1 MAKASWCTVAPA
13 SGNGNKT
20 IVISATAHTGRTARS
35 TTVAVQNQNGAKP
48 SKTITVNQA
57 AKALSMLKV
66 SGPTPASIP
75 ATGAVLV
82 VTGKSNAKS
91 VVLSEDGDRM
101 SAQEFKVNGVTQTDV
116 RTDPTLPLFRI
127 AGDPG
132 AGTEYSFE
140 SKVTIPDNPYAK
152 SRTIGITYVGYN
164 NDNEEGNSESFDI
177 QVTQAGA
184 ASSLSTNNSSVSLSA
199 AGTAQNIILS
209 SNDDW
214 VIS

>member
-1 MAKASWCTVAPA
+1 MAKASWCTVVPA
-13 SGNGNKT
+13 SGHGNRT
-20 IVISATAHTGRTARS
+20 IAISATAHTGRVARS
-35 TTVAVQNQNGAKP
+35 TKVTIQNQSGTKP
-48 SKTITVNQA
+48 SKEITVNQA
-57 AKALSMLKV
+57 EKALFMLKV

-82 VTGKSNAKS
+82 VTGKSNAKA
-91 VVLSEDGDRM
+91 VVLSEDSDQM
-101 SAQEFKVNGVTQTDV
+101 SAQEFKVNSVVQTDV

-132 AGTEYSFE
+132 AVEEYSFE

-152 SRTIGITYVGYN
+152 SRTIGITYIGYN

-177 QVTQAGA
+177 RVVQAGA
-184 ASSLSTNNSSVSLSA
+184 VSALSTNNSSIPLSA
-199 AGTAQNIILS
+199 AGTAQNVILS

-214 VIS
+214 IIS